1 MIAQLTG
8 RVAHAQGMD
17 VVLDCHG
24 VGYAVSVPL
33 STADAVPAVGQNVT
47 LFTIMVVR
55 EDAMQLYGF
64 ATTAERDA
72 FRLLTSIQG
81 IGGRIAL
88 GMLSATSI
96 ADLQAAIVGSN
107 VVALQRLPGIGKK
120 TAERLVIELRD
131 KFLHI
136 IPGGQSQA
144 SAGGASQHV
153 EDAISALQA
162 LGFTRAS
169 AEKSVKAALA
179 SHPEAHE
186 SADRLIRLSLQFSS

>member
-17 VVLDCHG
+17 VVIDCNG
-24 VGYAVSVPL
+24 VGYAVNVPL
-33 STADAVPAVGQNVT
+33 STADVVPAIGQNVT
-47 LFTIMVVR
+47 LFTILVVR
-55 EDAMQLYGF
+55 EDAMSLFGF
-64 ATTAERDA
+64 ATTGEREA

-88 GMLSATSI
+88 GILSAATI
-96 ADLQAAIVGSN
+96 AQLQSAIVGGN

-136 IPGGQSQA
+136 A
-144 SAGGASQHV
+144 AGAPLQHEYGV
-153 EDAISALQA
+153 PQHIEDAVSALQA
-162 LGFTRAS
+162 LGFSRAA
-169 AEKSVKAALA
+169 AEKSVKSALA
-179 SHPEAHE
+179 SNPDAHD
-186 SADRLIRLSLQFSS
+186 SADRLIRLALQFTS

>member
-1 MIAQLTG
+1 
-8 RVAHAQGMD
+8 MD
-17 VVLDCHG
+17 VVIDCNG

-33 STADAVPAVGQNVT
+33 STADVVPAVGQNVT

-55 EDAMQLYGF
+55 EDAMSLFGF

-96 ADLQAAIVGSN
+96 AELQAAIIGSN
-107 VVALQRLPGIGKK
+107 VIALQRLPGIGKK

-136 IPGGQSQA
+136 VPGAQMLA
-144 SAGGASQHV
+144 TGGTAQHV

-162 LGFTRAS
+162 LGFTRAA

-179 SHPEAHE
+179 SHPEAQD
-186 SADRLIRLSLQFSS
+186 SADRLIRLALQFTS

>member
-17 VVLDCHG
+17 VVIDCNG

-33 STADAVPAVGQNVT
+33 STADVVHAVGQNVT
-47 LFTIMVVR
+47 LFTIMFVR
-55 EDAMQLYGF
+55 EDAMSLFGF
-64 ATTAERDA
+64 ATTSERDA

-96 ADLQAAIVGSN
+96 AELQAAIIGSS
-107 VVALQRLPGIGKK
+107 VIALQRLPGIGKK

-136 IPGGQSQA
+136 VPGAQLHA
-144 SAGGASQHV
+144 TGGTAQHV

-162 LGFTRAS
+162 LGFTRAA
-169 AEKSVKAALA
+169 AEKSVKAVLA
-179 SHPEAHE
+179 SHPEAQD
-186 SADRLIRLSLQFSS
+186 SADRLIRLALQFTS

>member
-17 VVLDCHG
+17 VVSDCNG

-33 STADAVPAVGQNVT
+33 STADVVHAVGQNVT

-55 EDAMQLYGF
+55 EDAMSLFGF
-64 ATTAERDA
+64 ATTSERDA

-96 ADLQAAIVGSN
+96 AELQAAIIGSN
-107 VVALQRLPGIGKK
+107 VIALQRLPGIGKK

-136 IPGGQSQA
+136 VPGAQLHA
-144 SAGGASQHV
+144 TGGTAQHV

-162 LGFTRAS
+162 LGFTRAA
-169 AEKSVKAALA
+169 AEKSVKAVLA
-179 SHPEAHE
+179 SHPEAQD
-186 SADRLIRLSLQFSS
+186 SADRLIRLALQFTS

>member
-17 VVLDCHG
+17 VVIDCNG

-33 STADAVPAVGQNVT
+33 STADVVPAIGQNVT

-55 EDAMQLYGF
+55 EDAMSLFGF

-88 GMLSATSI
+88 GMLSASSI
-96 ADLQAAIVGSN
+96 SELQAAIVGSN
-107 VVALQRLPGIGKK
+107 VIALQRLPGIGKK
-120 TAERLVIELRD
+120 TAERIVIELRD

-136 IPGGQSQA
+136 VPGAQLQSV
-144 SAGGASQHV
+144 GGASQHM

-162 LGFTRAS
+162 LGFTRAA
-169 AEKSVKAALA
+169 AEKSVKAAMA
-179 SHPEAHE
+179 SNPDAHA
-186 SADRLIRLSLQFSS
+186 SADRLIRLALQFTS